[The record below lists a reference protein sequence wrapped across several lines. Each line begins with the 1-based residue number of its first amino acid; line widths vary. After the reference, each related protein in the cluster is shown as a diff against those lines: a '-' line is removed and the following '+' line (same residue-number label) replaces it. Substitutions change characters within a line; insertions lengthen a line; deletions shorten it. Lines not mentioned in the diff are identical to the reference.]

1 MIERMKKV
9 TIVCL
14 GADQEQSLLALR
26 KLGTVH
32 VVPSNP
38 PASPVLDELRRRQAE
53 LNQVIFHLQ
62 EFKPSKAERLPAAE
76 DTAADG
82 AACQDECA
90 ALMEKSRQLS
100 DRMNQLDQE
109 IARLEPWGQFDMNV
123 LERLKELGWHSALVI
138 HPAVRH
144 GDDWL
149 EQYIEEKSEE
159 AEPIYEFRV
168 SAANGQLHTL
178 LISRRDLSEITLPV
192 ANFAEGTDLEALR
205 RMRREAEG
213 NLLFKC
219 KSTVIVN
226 TIL

>member
-109 IARLEPWGQFDMNV
+109 IARLEIGRAHV
-123 LERLKELGWHSALVI
+123 
-138 HPAVRH
+138 
-144 GDDWL
+144 
-149 EQYIEEKSEE
+149 
-159 AEPIYEFRV
+159 
-168 SAANGQLHTL
+168 
-178 LISRRDLSEITLPV
+178 
-192 ANFAEGTDLEALR
+192 
-205 RMRREAEG
+205 
-213 NLLFKC
+213 
-219 KSTVIVN
+219 
-226 TIL
+226 